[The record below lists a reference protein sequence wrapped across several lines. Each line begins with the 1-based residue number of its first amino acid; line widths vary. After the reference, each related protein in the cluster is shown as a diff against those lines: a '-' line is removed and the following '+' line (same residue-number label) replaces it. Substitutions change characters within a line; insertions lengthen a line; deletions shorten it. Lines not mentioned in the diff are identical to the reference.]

1 MERMAMS
8 EQERQ
13 RAAVLQ
19 QVREGKGTL
28 REATLVLGVS
38 YRQAK
43 RLWARYR
50 AGGSRAIRHGSV
62 GRPSNRGWPA
72 AARAAILALV
82 RTHYGGTAGK
92 GPGQRL
98 GPTLAAEH
106 LWTDHGQLVP
116 VPTLRR
122 WMLADGLWSRRRR
135 APAAHVRRPRRAAF
149 GELVQLDGSFHD
161 WFEGRGPAPCVLSLV
176 DDATGRQLSH
186 FAAQETTWAA
196 LTLLRAWVE
205 QYGIPRAV
213 YVDGKTVYV
222 REATSRERLL
232 GRPPR
237 TQFGRVCQRLGIA
250 VLLAH
255 SPQAKGRVERNHG
268 TGQDRLIKK
277 LRLRGIAT
285 LAAANRYLATD
296 YLADH
301 NRRFAVAPASGVD
314 AHTPVPRGLD
324 LDTVFV
330 LETERRLRHDWVI
343 RYQHQALQVTPTR
356 AARRHVG
363 PGQVVLVR
371 ETAAGGLRLVVVD
384 PTTDRE
390 QELAWTPLGLEA
402 PRTPRPALP
411 LPPPPP
417 APPAGYT
424 RAGRPLSAAQVAQ
437 RTRWAQQATAEIN
450 QRTAWRRLAE
460 RPPTSTDP

>member
-19 QVREGKGTL
+19 QVREGKATL

-122 WMLADGLWSRRRR
+122 WMLADGLW
-135 APAAHVRRPRRAAF
+135 RRPRRAAF

-250 VLLAH
+250 VILAH

-343 RYQHQALQVTPTR
+343 RHQNQALQVTPTR